1 MPAARLSVQYDPD
14 AVHIELPA
22 GKRNLGSIAIMKST
36 KNPEWVSVQS
46 MMTGGWYT
54 YDLKNQCWE
63 PAREINAAID
73 VSQLYE
79 KIDLS
84 KTGFMRD
91 KDGNPCGGWKN
102 TSIKYMD
109 ASDVIWKRRPQRARL
124 QLDSRILTA

>member
-1 MPAARLSVQYDPD
+1 
-14 AVHIELPA
+14 
-22 GKRNLGSIAIMKST
+22 
-36 KNPEWVSVQS
+36 
-46 MMTGGWYT
+46 MTGGWYT

-84 KTGFMRD
+84 KTELMRD

-102 TSIKYMD
+102 TSIKYMA

>member
-1 MPAARLSVQYDPD
+1 
-14 AVHIELPA
+14 
-22 GKRNLGSIAIMKST
+22 MKST

-63 PAREINAAID
+63 SARGLNSD
-73 VSQLYE
+73 VLDISILYE

-84 KTGFMRD
+84 KTELMRD
-91 KDGNPCGGWKN
+91 KQENPCGGWKN
-102 TSIKYMD
+102 TSIKYMA